1 MKKTLTASTAICL
14 LATLLAA
21 CGSETTPTAASPTPA
36 AKASATPAPVAAAT
50 EAPKAANP
58 NDDIKGKI
66 VFATNRTDLIDTKLK
81 EYKEA
86 FKKKFPNADVEFE
99 ALKDYEAAIK
109 LRLATAEVPDV
120 VLIPNIP
127 NTQLPDY
134 FAPLDDLGLN
144 DKIRF
149 KDYKTAN
156 GGVYG
161 LVTGGSTTGI
171 VYNKKA
177 FADAGITALPK
188 TLDEFYAASEKLKA
202 KGIVPLATNYKDKWP
217 LYTWQ
222 HVAVAMSGNP
232 NFWNDRI
239 KQENAFDPNGA
250 FAKSLGIL
258 KTMISKGYV
267 EKDINSSNWE
277 QSKKDVAS
285 GKMAMYL
292 LPNWV
297 IPQVIENGTDS
308 ANVGFFPMPFD
319 NSGKLTTLMTP
330 DYFYAVSK
338 NSKNLKTA
346 KAFVKWLIE
355 DSGYDDFAGF
365 IPSLKDKKSSVT
377 QLSDFLATKD
387 LNFVEIAADNSDA
400 MAIQNKAQIDLND
413 IAQEVAVTDVA
424 KVFDK
429 YNKKWVEAK
438 KALGK

>member
-1 MKKTLTASTAICL
+1 MKKTLVATTSICL

-21 CGSETTPTAASPTPA
+21 CGSDTTTTTTSSSPDTKATAAPTA
-36 AKASATPAPVAAAT
+36 AAAT
-50 EAPKAANP
+50 EAPKTANA

-81 EYKEA
+81 EYREA

-99 ALKDYEAAIK
+99 AVKDYEAAIK
-109 LRLATAEVPDV
+109 LRMATADMPDV
-120 VLIPNIP
+120 ILIPNIP
-127 NTQLPDY
+127 NAQLPDY

-149 KDYKTAN
+149 KDYKAAN
-156 GGVYG
+156 GNTYG

-177 FADAGITALPK
+177 FADAGITSLPK
-188 TLDEFYAASEKLKA
+188 TLDEFYAASDKLKA

-239 KQENAFDPNGA
+239 KQDNAFDPNGA

-319 NSGKLTTLMTP
+319 NSGKLTTLLTP

-365 IPSLKDKKSSVT
+365 IPSLKDKKSSIT

-429 YNKKWVEAK
+429 YNKKWEEAK